1 MKRYVRVS
9 FFLIPYGAST
19 SFSKGSVEE
28 ESHVY
33 FSSQEE
39 VCAVIGSRIG
49 SGSVQ
54 DIENIHETSQ
64 DQENEIGQEG
74 GCAPRKKEI
83 RGETGKKAG
92 EEIIAKAKAGKG
104 KKAGIGK
111 DFFES
116 EGCPREEADSYQAR
130 A

>member
-64 DQENEIGQEG
+64 DQENEIGQESG
-74 GCAPRKKEI
+74 YAPRKKEI
-83 RGETGKKAG
+83 RSEAHKEAG
-92 EEIIAKAKAGKG
+92 EEVGVTAKAGKD
-104 KKAGIGK
+104 KEIFASQSQ
-111 DFFES
+111 FEAKERS
-116 EGCPREEADSYQAR
+116 
-130 A
+130 